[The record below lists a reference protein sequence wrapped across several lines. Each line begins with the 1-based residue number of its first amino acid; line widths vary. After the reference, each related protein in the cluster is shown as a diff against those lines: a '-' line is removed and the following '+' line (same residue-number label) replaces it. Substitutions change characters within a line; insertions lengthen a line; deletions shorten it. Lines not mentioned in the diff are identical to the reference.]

1 MNRQDLLYSSD
12 RDVYFAQQYHQGL
25 LQIVENERMIK
36 SLRHKKPRRWV
47 HLRQKA
53 GEYLIALGSKWVEG
67 SAPAEPLTLT
77 KECA

>member
-1 MNRQDLLYSSD
+1 MDKQDLLYSSD

-25 LQIVENERMIK
+25 LQLVENERLIK
-36 SLRHKKPRRWV
+36 SLRRAKQPRLAQ
-47 HLRQKA
+47 LRIRA

-67 SAPAEPLTLT
+67 STPAEPLTLS

>member
-1 MNRQDLLYSSD
+1 MNKQDLLYSSD

-25 LQIVENERMIK
+25 LQLVENERLIK
-36 SLRHKKPRRWV
+36 SLRRAKQPRLAQ
-47 HLRQKA
+47 LRHKA

-67 SAPAEPLTLT
+67 SAPAEPLTLS